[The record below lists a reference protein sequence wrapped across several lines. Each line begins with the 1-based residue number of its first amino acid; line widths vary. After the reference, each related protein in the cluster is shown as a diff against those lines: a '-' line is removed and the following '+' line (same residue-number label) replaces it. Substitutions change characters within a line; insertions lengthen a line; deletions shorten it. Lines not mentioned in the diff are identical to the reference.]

1 MYIYNTWSKNTF
13 SSLQMV
19 AKDSLIPPLI
29 SGLSCWI
36 WPSIHRNIFK
46 KASSLAVNVEKPIRI
61 FSTQLSSA
69 FYEYRTVLCSQILI
83 SFMHSIQKM
92 VKQTLKT
99 LQCLHQNIFK
109 SMKWL
114 RNRCYISTVPS
125 GVLHKRCY
133 ENFTKFIVLHL
144 W

>member
-1 MYIYNTWSKNTF
+1 
-13 SSLQMV
+13 MV
-19 AKDSLIPPLI
+19 AKDSLIPRLT

-46 KASSLAVNVEKPIRI
+46 KASSLAVNVEKLIRI
-61 FSTQLSSA
+61 FSTQFSSA
-69 FYEYRTVLCSQILI
+69 FCEYNTVLCSQILI

-109 SMKWL
+109 SMKWF